1 MSREINFRGQR
12 IDNKEWVYGSLVMVC
27 DGESLKRHPCIVVSY
42 NCDSFDW
49 HEVDK
54 ETVEQFIGLCD
65 KKGKTIY
72 EGDFIK
78 NDKGVV
84 YKVKYRT
91 PMFILEA
98 ENGVTLGINYNLSA
112 WEVLP
117 K

>member
-27 DGESLKRHPCIVVSY
+27 DGESLKRYPCIVVSY
-42 NCDSFDW
+42 NYDSFDW

-54 ETVEQFIGLCD
+54 ETVGQFIGLCD

-84 YKVKYRT
+84 YKVKYRN